1 LRRTFERSLTDG
13 VWMVVVFAALFL
25 SIAAAGQSRV
35 SRRAEPLQIIAYYF
49 PRDHVIAPGE
59 IAADKLTR
67 INYAFANIKDGRIVA
82 ANPADEPNFAVLVA
96 LKQQNPSLQILISV
110 GGWLWSGNFSD
121 MALTRKSRGE
131 FIDSV
136 VAFIDHNKL
145 DGLDI
150 DWEYPGQTGAGNR
163 FRPGDRSNY
172 TQLLKELRARF
183 NHEQRKLGR
192 PLLLSI
198 AAGASSEFIEHTEM
212 GQVQR
217 YVDTVNLMTYDYY
230 EPGTDKVTG
239 NHAPL
244 YVDPG
249 DPKRISA
256 DKSVHEFES
265 AGVPPEKIVLGV
277 PFYGHVWGNVAST
290 NHGLFQPGVPVPNAF
305 ASYNAIVGTMLNYGF
320 TRYWDAAASVPYMYS
335 EQKQQFVSYEDAE
348 SLGLKCAYV
357 QREKLGGVMF
367 WEYSGDASGTLLG
380 TIHHAFYESRSSAAG
395 SNR

>member
-1 LRRTFERSLTDG
+1 MRTTFERSLTAG

-82 ANPADEPNFAVLVA
+82 VNPADEPNFAALSA
-96 LKQQNPSLQILISV
+96 LKQQNPSLQVLISV

-121 MALTRKSRGE
+121 MALTRKSRRA

-163 FRPGDRSNY
+163 FRPEDKSNY
-172 TQLLKELRARF
+172 TLLLKELRARF

-212 GQVQR
+212 AQVQR
-217 YVDTVNLMTYDYY
+217 YVDSVNVMAYDYY
-230 EPGTDKVTG
+230 EPGTDTVAG

-244 YVDPG
+244 YVDPA

-256 DKSVHEFES
+256 DKSVHEFER
-265 AGVPPEKIVLGV
+265 AGVPQQKIVLGV
-277 PFYGHVWGNVAST
+277 PFYGHVWGNVAPT
-290 NHGLFQPGVPVPNAF
+290 NHGLFQPGSPVPNAF
-305 ASYNAIVGTMLNYGF
+305 ASYNIILATMLNHGF
-320 TRYWDAAASVPYMYS
+320 TRYWDAAASAPYLYS
-335 EQKQQFVSYEDAE
+335 EQKEQLVSYEDGE

-367 WEYSGDASGTLLG
+367 WEYSGDASGTLLE
-380 TIHHAFYESRSSAAG
+380 TIHHAFYVNSSSDAG